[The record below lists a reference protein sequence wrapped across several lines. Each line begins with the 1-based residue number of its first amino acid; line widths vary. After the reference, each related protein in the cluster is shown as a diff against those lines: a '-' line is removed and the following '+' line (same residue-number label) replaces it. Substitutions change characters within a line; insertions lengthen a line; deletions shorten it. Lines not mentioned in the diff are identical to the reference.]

1 MPPEEE
7 GRVRGAGRGFLPTAR
22 VSSDSRG
29 DPELVFL
36 EAMAHRPINVPPV
49 RTDVSR
55 TGTVDDQD
63 QPGDERE
70 DENEAPM
77 DAPSDRT
84 EAPEE
89 FEENEEAE
97 APAEPPGGHL

>member
-1 MPPEEE
+1 
-7 GRVRGAGRGFLPTAR
+7 
-22 VSSDSRG
+22 
-29 DPELVFL
+29 
-36 EAMAHRPINVPPV
+36 MAHRPINVPPA

-63 QPGDERE
+63 QPGDERG
-70 DENEAPM
+70 DENEARM

-89 FEENEEAE
+89 FEENEEAA
-97 APAEPPGGHL
+97 APAHPPGGAS